1 MAFKQEV
8 NVPMILTTGIIS
20 GILILVIVIGM
31 QAWYTS
37 EEQNEIAV
45 KADEAA
51 AAALDSQ
58 LPNKTVAELLN
69 GQKLALVA
77 KPHWVDDKKKDRV
90 AIPIEDAKTYLEN
103 NGGKLP

>member
-8 NVPMILTTGIIS
+8 NVPLIFTIGIVS
-20 GILILVIVIGM
+20 GILILVIVVGM

-37 EEQNEIAV
+37 EEQDEIAL
-45 KADEAA
+45 KAEESAA
-51 AAALDSQ
+51 AAVDAQ
-58 LPNKTVAELLN
+58 LPNKTLAQLLA

-77 KPHWVDDKKKDRV
+77 KPHWVDPQKKDRV
-90 AIPIEDAKTYLEN
+90 AIPIEDAMAYLEN